1 MARIIRLT
9 ESDLSR
15 IVRRVINEDQAAQK
29 QQLQSKMKSCFDPN
43 KYPVMYSLVKY
54 KGYSLMAVGA
64 AAMTVG
70 SFATGNAVGGGLSA
84 TLAIL
89 GGAYAGEE
97 LVNVI
102 KEHKNSNMLIEVKA
116 FVKCVT
122 GSM

>member
-9 ESDLSR
+9 EQDLTR

-29 QQLQSKMKSCFDPN
+29 QQLESKMKSCFDPN
-43 KYPVMYSLVKY
+43 KYPIMYSLVATQ
-54 KGYSLMAVGA
+54 GYSLLAVGA

-70 SFATGNAVGGGLSA
+70 GFATGNAIVGGLSA
-84 TLAIL
+84 TLAL
-89 GGAYAGEE
+89 FMVGYAVEE

>member
-9 ESDLSR
+9 EQDLTR

-54 KGYSLMAVGA
+54 KGYSLLAVGA

-70 SFATGNAVGGGLSA
+70 GFATGNAVGGGLSA
-84 TLAIL
+84 TLAL
-89 GGAYAGEE
+89 FMVGYAGEE

>member
-9 ESDLSR
+9 EQDLNR

-54 KGYSLMAVGA
+54 KGYSLLAVGA

-84 TLAIL
+84 TLALL
-89 GGAYAGEE
+89 GGAYAGQE

-116 FVKCVT
+116 FVKCVN

>member
-9 ESDLSR
+9 EQDLNR

-54 KGYSLMAVGA
+54 KGYSLLAVGA

-84 TLAIL
+84 TLARL
-89 GGAYAGEE
+89 GGAYAGQE

-116 FVKCVT
+116 FVKCVN

>member
-9 ESDLSR
+9 EQDLNR

-54 KGYSLMAVGA
+54 KGYSLLAVGA

-84 TLAIL
+84 TLALL

-116 FVKCVT
+116 FVKCVN